1 MNYDDQGEY
10 DYENQLTAEY
20 LIRTFSDMTLALGVN
35 TVLSCMSR
43 LNPEALEEIK
53 MHFNQKGEN

>member
-1 MNYDDQGEY
+1 MNYDDQ
-10 DYENQLTAEY
+10 LHAEY
-20 LIRTFSDMTLALGVN
+20 LIREFSNLSLALGSN

-53 MHFNQKGEN
+53 MYFNQKGEK